1 MSIESVQVITAVEG
15 TPEVEL
21 LISTAGEVNTATN
34 TGTGAGVFKAKD
46 GTQLQFKSLVEG
58 NGVTITEDNNEITL
72 SADAGDLTTTDIAEG
87 TNLYY
92 TDAKVSAYL
101 VSNEYATTQN
111 IDDAISAIPTVDL
124 SNYAT
129 LAYAGSLTT
138 TATADMATQTW
149 VTAQGYLT
157 SYTETDPVFTA
168 SPAGSIVEQ
177 DKTNWNTSYGWG
189 NHNAAGYLTS
199 YTETDPVYSASPA
212 ASISATDIA
221 EWNGAVAWGDHAA
234 IGYLTS
240 TDIAG
245 KADRDDVYTKLE
257 IDAASGG
264 YADVIHNHSSLYYE
278 KPTVDSMVD
287 DMATQ
292 TWVNTQAYLTAHQDI
307 SGKADSATTLA
318 GYAISDAYTKTQT
331 DTALAVKADAS
342 TVYTQSEI
350 DSLLTGTSASGH
362 NHNDIYYT
370 ETEVDSALA
379 LKANAVDVYTKT
391 NSDARY
397 LQSYTETTTNLS
409 VSGNTLSYTNEAG
422 NTTNVDLSL
431 YLDDT
436 NAARITSGTIDAQG
450 VVTFT
455 RDDATTFTVDMS
467 QFFDDTDTKLTDA
480 IFNAGTGQVTFSM
493 SDNSVYGMN
502 LDGRYSLD
510 THTHDYSAV
519 YAPLAHSHTKANIS
533 DFNDADYAA
542 AAHNHNSDYYTKA
555 EVDNIESGLN
565 ASVADK
571 ANSSST
577 YTKSEVDALIPTVF
591 SGSYNDLTD
600 TPTPFSESYNDLT
613 DKPVAFSESYNDL
626 TDTPTLF
633 DGAYSSLTG
642 TPTLFDAQ
650 YSSLLNKPTL
660 FDGAYSSLTGAPTL
674 FSESYNDLTDKPT
687 IPTVPTDVSAFTN
700 DSGYL
705 TAHQDISAKADTATT
720 LAGYGITNAY
730 TTTEVDNI
738 VDTADISWSQ
748 IVGAPAYITTYTVTE
763 TDVTDHEA
771 ALNIDYS
778 QLTNTP
784 TIPTVPTT
792 VSTFSNDAGYLTAHQ
807 SLADYST
814 TAETTTAIS
823 TATADMATQTWTAA
837 QNYITGYTVT
847 LGDVT
852 AVLDEVDGGTF

>member
-15 TPEVEL
+15 KPEVVL
-21 LISTAGEVNTATN
+21 QVSTAGEVNTATN
-34 TGTGAGVFKAKD
+34 TGTG
-46 GTQLQFKSLVEG
+46 
-58 NGVTITEDNNEITL
+58 
-72 SADAGDLTTTDIAEG
+72 AGDLTTTDIAEG

-101 VSNEYATTQN
+101 VSNQYATTQN
-111 IDDAISAIPTVDL
+111 IDDAISAIPAVDL

-129 LAYAGSLTT
+129 QAYAGALTT
-138 TATADMATQTW
+138 TATDDMATQTW
-149 VTAQGYLT
+149 VTAQSYLT

-168 SPAGSIVEQ
+168 SPAGNIVEQ
-177 DKTNWNTSYGWG
+177 DKTNWNTAYGWG

-212 ASISATDIA
+212 AGISATDIN
-221 EWNGAVAWGDHAA
+221 EWNTANSWGDHAVS
-234 IGYLTS
+234 GYLTS

-245 KADRDDVYTKLE
+245 KANTVDVYTQAEVDTALSTR
-257 IDAASGG
+257 AA
-264 YADVIHNHSSLYYE
+264 VIHDHHSLYYT
-278 KPTVDSMVD
+278 KPTVDDMVD

-292 TWVNTQAYLTAHQDI
+292 TWVNSQAYLQSHQDI

-331 DTALAVKADAS
+331 DSALAVKADAS

-370 ETEVDSALA
+370 ETEIDAQLA
-379 LKANAVDVYTKT
+379 DKANSADVYSKID
-391 NSDARY
+391 SDSRY
-397 LQSYTETTTNLS
+397 LQSYTETNTSLT
-409 VSGNTLSYTNEAG
+409 VSGNTLTYTDEAG
-422 NTTNVDLSL
+422 STTNIDLSL

-436 NAARITSGTIDAQG
+436 NAARITTGTIDAQG

-467 QFFDDTDTKLTDA
+467 QFFDDTDTKLDDA
-480 IFNAGTGQVTFSM
+480 IFNLGTGQVTLTLT
-493 SDNSVYGMN
+493 DNSSIGMN

-519 YAPLAHSHTKANIS
+519 YAPLTHSHTKASIT

-577 YTKSEVDALIPTVF
+577 YTKSQVDALIPTVF

-600 TPTPFSESYNDLT
+600 TPTLFSESYNDLT
-613 DKPVAFSESYNDL
+613 DKPTMFSESYNDL
-626 TDTPTLF
+626 TDKPTLF

-650 YSSLLNKPTL
+650 YSSLIGKPTL
-660 FDGAYSSLTGAPTL
+660 FDGAYSSLTGTPTL
-674 FSESYNDLTDKPT
+674 FSESYNDLSDTPT

-705 TAHQDISAKADTATT
+705 TAHQDITGKADSATT

-730 TTTEVDNI
+730 TITEVDNI
-738 VDTADISWSQ
+738 VDTVDVGWSQ
-748 IVGAPAYITTYTVTE
+748 VYGAPAFITDYTVTE
-763 TDVTDHEA
+763 ADVTAHQS
-771 ALNIDYS
+771 ALAIDYT
-778 QLTNTP
+778 QLSNTP

-792 VSTFSNDAGYLTAHQ
+792 VSTFTNDSGYLTAHQ

-814 TAETTTAIS
+814 TVQTTGAIT
-823 TATADMATQTWTAA
+823 TATADMATQTWVTAQSYLTA
-837 QNYITGYTVT
+837 YTVT
-847 LGDVT
+847 LGDVE
-852 AVLDEVDGGTF
+852 AVLTEADGGTF

>member
-15 TPEVEL
+15 KPEVVL
-21 LISTAGEVNTATN
+21 QVSTAGEVNTATN
-34 TGTGAGVFKAKD
+34 TGTGAGVFKSKD

-58 NGVTITEDNNEITL
+58 NGVTISEDNNEITL

-101 VSNEYATTQN
+101 VSNQYATTQN
-111 IDDAISAIPTVDL
+111 IDDAISAIPAVDL

-129 LAYAGSLTT
+129 QAYAGALTT
-138 TATADMATQTW
+138 TATDDMATQTW
-149 VTAQGYLT
+149 VTAQSYLT

-168 SPAGSIVEQ
+168 SPAGNIVEQ
-177 DKTNWNTSYGWG
+177 DKTNWNTAYGWG

-212 ASISATDIA
+212 AGISATDIN
-221 EWNGAVAWGDHAA
+221 EWNTANSWGDHAVS
-234 IGYLTS
+234 GYLTS

-245 KADRDDVYTKLE
+245 KANTVDVYTQAEVDTALSTR
-257 IDAASGG
+257 AA
-264 YADVIHNHSSLYYE
+264 VIHDHHSLYYT
-278 KPTVDSMVD
+278 KPTVDDMVD

-292 TWVNTQAYLTAHQDI
+292 TWVNSQAYLQSHQDI

-331 DTALAVKADAS
+331 DSALAVKADAS

-350 DSLLTGTSASGH
+350 DSLLIGTSASGH

-370 ETEVDSALA
+370 ETEIDAQLA
-379 LKANAVDVYTKT
+379 DKANSADVYSKID
-391 NSDARY
+391 SDSRY
-397 LQSYTETTTNLS
+397 LQSYTETNTSLT
-409 VSGNTLSYTNEAG
+409 VSGNTLTYTDEAG
-422 NTTNVDLSL
+422 STTNIDLSL

-436 NAARITSGTIDAQG
+436 NAARITTGTIDAQG

-467 QFFDDTDTKLTDA
+467 QFFDDTDTKLDDA
-480 IFNAGTGQVTFSM
+480 IFNLGTGQVTLTLT
-493 SDNSVYGMN
+493 DNSSIGMN

-519 YAPLAHSHTKANIS
+519 YAPLTHSHTKASIT

-577 YTKSEVDALIPTVF
+577 YTKSQVDALIPTVF
-591 SGSYNDLTD
+591 SGDYADLTN
-600 TPTPFSESYNDLT
+600 TPTLFSESYNDLT
-613 DKPVAFSESYNDL
+613 DKPTMFSESYNDL
-626 TDTPTLF
+626 TDKPTLF

-650 YSSLLNKPTL
+650 YSSLIGKPTL
-660 FDGAYSSLTGAPTL
+660 FDGAYSSLTGTPTL
-674 FSESYNDLTDKPT
+674 FSESYNDLSDKPTLFSGSYNDLTDTPT

-705 TAHQDISAKADTATT
+705 TAHQ
-720 LAGYGITNAY
+720 
-730 TTTEVDNI
+730 
-738 VDTADISWSQ
+738 
-748 IVGAPAYITTYTVTE
+748 
-763 TDVTDHEA
+763 
-771 ALNIDYS
+771 
-778 QLTNTP
+778 
-784 TIPTVPTT
+784 
-792 VSTFSNDAGYLTAHQ
+792 

-814 TAETTTAIS
+814 TVQTTGAIT
-823 TATADMATQTWTAA
+823 TATADMATQTWVTAQSYLTA
-837 QNYITGYTVT
+837 YTVT
-847 LGDVT
+847 LGDVE
-852 AVLDEVDGGTF
+852 AVLTEADGGTF